1 MSFVSFPTDPNI
13 MNESDLQQLK
23 ENYANMIIDGMDMD
37 SLCQMAFDLLL
48 DSYQDCTE
56 EQMKEEILDL
66 YDEEMLESLM
76 PVEEVSQWC

>member
-1 MSFVSFPTDPNI
+1 
-13 MNESDLQQLK
+13 MNDAELFQLK

-56 EQMKEEILDL
+56 DQMIEEIKDL
-66 YDEEMLESLM
+66 YDEETLIDLLPDAE
-76 PVEEVSQWC
+76 

>member
-1 MSFVSFPTDPNI
+1 MT
-13 MNESDLQQLK
+13 MTESELFALK
-23 ENYANMIIDGMDMD
+23 ENYINMIIDGMDMD

-66 YDEEMLESLM
+66 YDEEMLADLM
-76 PVEEVSQWC
+76 P